1 MAAPTGEK
9 DVAIDM
15 VGEQGHQ
22 IDPAVAARAVRK
34 MDWFFI
40 PAMTVGV
47 SPRRGP
53 NNTRPASP
61 IAPRLT
67 VSELENTVRVGL
79 L

>member
-1 MAAPTGEK
+1 MAAPAGEK

-34 MDWFFI
+34 MDWFFM

-47 SPRRGP
+47 SRHGP
-53 NNTRPASP
+53 NPRARPV
-61 IAPRLT
+61 APRLMGMRT
-67 VSELENTVRVGL
+67 RGSTDWSTMTR
-79 L
+79 